1 MPQCPSLSVDAARD
15 VDRRVNRTKTKARA
29 RNTIVRIPGATY
41 LEVDA
46 FVRLIAEV
54 SDTEL

>member
-1 MPQCPSLSVDAARD
+1 MSLARSVGAARD

-46 FVRLIAEV
+46 FVRVIAEV